1 MVERIG
7 YPESILND
15 TELDAMYKEVN
26 FNHFLMAYS
35 LYLIFL

>member
-15 TELDAMYKEVN
+15 TELDGMYKEVN
-26 FNHFLMAYS
+26 FGHQLTAAY
-35 LYLIFL
+35 LTMF